1 MSHEI
6 TSKEKR
12 KLMEQA
18 RANLAKRGVKVAPSN
33 TAAFL
38 SGVISRTMTWTPRED
53 PMILIERMAKHKPGK
68 VAKPREETIFRFR
81 PLQTSRKMQ
90 IAYDRCET
98 PRQISMT
105 GRAR

>member
-18 RANLAKRGVKVAPSN
+18 LANLARRGVRVAPSN
-33 TAAFL
+33 TTTFL
-38 SGVISRTMTWTPRED
+38 AEVISREMHWTPRRD
-53 PMILIERMAKHKPGK
+53 PMILIERMAKHKPGN
-68 VAKPREETIFRFR
+68 VARPREETIYRFR
-81 PLQTSRKMQ
+81 PLQTSLKMQ
-90 IAYDRCET
+90 IAYDRCES

-105 GRAR
+105 GRVR

>member
-6 TSKEKR
+6 TSKAKR

-33 TAAFL
+33 TATFL
-38 SGVISRTMTWTPRED
+38 AEVISREMHWTPRRD
-53 PMILIERMAKHKPGK
+53 PMILIERMAKHNPGK
-68 VAKPREETIFRFR
+68 VARGREETIYRFR
-81 PLQTSRKMQ
+81 PLQISLKMQ
-90 IAYDRCET
+90 IAYDRCES